1 MCCYMTSGSLNPAIS
16 SEAVR
21 LRLGRSVFR
30 SLAEPHHSSSWK
42 AARPA
47 HMWIYMSGDAEKHPH
62 AQTEIQQG
70 KGKHTNAYIY
80 VFHAY
85 IYFHINQTYLLERF
99 TYECDL
105 FCTSSRTNPQ
115 KKISHWK
122 PANEISYYCC
132 TCKAPWC
139 LLSHYILN
147 AVHCISLFSQTGR
160 TKRISGCIQ
169 KVQSQQPCQTL
180 VAQKVRGFF
189 VEVWMRKST
198 LMRIKNP

>member
-16 SEAVR
+16 SEAER

-42 AARPA
+42 VVRPA

-115 KKISHWK
+115 KKKITLKASQWNILLLLHLQSTMMLIVTLHFERCPLHLPFFSNRK
-122 PANEISYYCC
+122 NKKNIRLYSKGAVANSSCSES
-132 TCKAPWC
+132 P
-139 LLSHYILN
+139 
-147 AVHCISLFSQTGR
+147 
-160 TKRISGCIQ
+160 
-169 KVQSQQPCQTL
+169 
-180 VAQKVRGFF
+180 GFF
-189 VEVWMRKST
+189 
-198 LMRIKNP
+198 L

>member
-1 MCCYMTSGSLNPAIS
+1 MCCYMTSGSLNPAVS
-16 SEAVR
+16 CEAAR
-21 LRLGRSVFR
+21 LRLGRSAFR

-99 TYECDL
+99 TYEYDL

-115 KKISHWK
+115 KNHTESQPMKYLITAAPAKYHDAYCHITFYTLSIASPFFLK
-122 PANEISYYCC
+122 PEEQKEYQ
-132 TCKAPWC
+132 
-139 LLSHYILN
+139 
-147 AVHCISLFSQTGR
+147 AVF
-160 TKRISGCIQ
+160 KRCSRSSP
-169 KVQSQQPCQTL
+169 V
-180 VAQKVRGFF
+180 
-189 VEVWMRKST
+189 
-198 LMRIKNP
+198 